1 MEKYGVDES
10 LGDKKTAEMSLDVCP
25 VCGARLHKHG
35 QVVLCPIHGSKPFE
49 YDSNK
54 EK

>member
-10 LGDKKTAEMSLDVCP
+10 LDGVKIAETTLDVCP
-25 VCGARLHKHG
+25 VCGARLKKHG

-49 YDSNK
+49 HASNK
-54 EK
+54 TK